1 MRIIFISPRR
11 HSLFFMLFSLAGLF
25 VATSALAK
33 EPVKKKLRQGECKKW
48 ISLFDGKTLNGWK
61 KTNFGTEADVLVE
74 DKTMIIEMGAPL
86 TGVTITDKAFKS
98 LPKIDYEMKLKA
110 KRHVGGD
117 FFVALTFPVN
127 DDFCSL
133 ILGGW
138 GGSVIGL
145 SCLDGYDAS
154 ENETTDYFQFK
165 NGVWYD
171 VRLVVT
177 KDKIEAWLDQE
188 RIIKVDI
195 SDKKLST
202 RIEVELS
209 HPIGLAT
216 FQTTAHIRD
225 FKIRPLPVE
234 KNAQK

>member
-1 MRIIFISPRR
+1 MLVSCNFTGR
-11 HSLFFMLFSLAGLF
+11 FFLLSGLICLFSF
-25 VATSALAK
+25 VCSTSVLAK
-33 EPVKKKLRQGECKKW
+33 EPAAGKEKQADCEKW

-61 KTNFGTEADVLVE
+61 KTNFGTEADVIVE
-74 DKTMIIEMGAPL
+74 DNILIIEMGAPL
-86 TGVTITDKAFKS
+86 TGVNMTDKAFKP
-98 LPKIDYEMKLKA
+98 LPKINYEMKLKA
-110 KRHVGGD
+110 KRQVGGD
-117 FFVALTFPVN
+117 FFVALTFPIN

-133 ILGGW
+133 VLGGW
-138 GGSVIGL
+138 GGSVVGL

-154 ENETTDYFQFK
+154 ENETTDYFPFK

-171 VRLVVT
+171 IRLVVT
-177 KDKIEAWLDQE
+177 KDKIEAWLDKE

-216 FQTTAHIRD
+216 FQTTAHICD
-225 FKIRPLPVE
+225 FKMRPLPE
-234 KNAQK
+234 KK

>member
-1 MRIIFISPRR
+1 MLVLCNFAGRKF
-11 HSLFFMLFSLAGLF
+11 LFAGLICLVGF
-25 VATSALAK
+25 ICSTSVLAK
-33 EPVKKKLRQGECKKW
+33 EPAAKKEKQADCEKW

-61 KTNFGTEADVLVE
+61 KTNFGTEADVIVE
-74 DKTMIIEMGAPL
+74 DKIMIIEMGAPL
-86 TGVTITDKAFKS
+86 TGVNMSDKAFKL
-98 LPKIDYEMKLKA
+98 LPKINYEMKLKA

-133 ILGGW
+133 VLGGW
-138 GGSVIGL
+138 GGSVVGL

-154 ENETTDYFQFK
+154 ENETTDYFPFK

-171 VRLVVT
+171 IRLVVT
-177 KDKIEAWLDQE
+177 KDKIEAWLDKE
-188 RIIKVDI
+188 RMIKVDI

-225 FKIRPLPVE
+225 FKMRPLP
-234 KNAQK
+234 KKK

>member
-1 MRIIFISPRR
+1 MLLSNKLIGR
-11 HSLFFMLFSLAGLF
+11 LFLLAGMIFLVDS
-25 VATSALAK
+25 VAPSSVLAEKPTAKK
-33 EPVKKKLRQGECKKW
+33 EQQANCEKW

-61 KTNFGTEADVLVE
+61 KTNFGTEADVVVE
-74 DKTMIIEMGAPL
+74 KDKTMVIEMGAPL
-86 TGVTITDKAFKS
+86 TGITITDKAFKP
-98 LPKIDYEMKLKA
+98 LPKIDYEMSLKA
-110 KRHVGGD
+110 KRHLGGD

-127 DDFCSL
+127 DKHCSL
-133 ILGGW
+133 VLGGW

-145 SCLDGYDAS
+145 SCLDGFDAS

-177 KDKIEAWLDQE
+177 KDKIEAWLDKE

-195 SDKKLST
+195 SDKDIST

-225 FKIRPLPVE
+225 FKMRPLP
-234 KNAQK
+234 KKK